1 MWAIVPFK
9 GSGGAKRRLADHLST
24 IERANLVLAMLEDV
38 LQTLTQVSNLDGIC
52 LVSRSDEAVAI
63 ARKHDILLFSDDAN
77 DLSGAV
83 VQAGEYL
90 ATHHHARGTFFIPG
104 DVPLITVKEIEQA
117 VLQHQSV
124 TLIPDRNDIGTNG
137 ALSSPPNAI
146 EYLFDGKSFKPHR
159 AAAQRAGVEAAVL
172 RLPGFGLD
180 IDTIDE
186 LKELLHTKS
195 STKSSIYLEESG
207 IASRLTTTT

>member
-24 IERANLVLAMLEDV
+24 IERASLVLAMLEDV

-83 VQAGEYL
+83 VQAGAYL
-90 ATHHHARGTFFIPG
+90 ASHHHARGVPWRQCLLWPG
-104 DVPLITVKEIEQA
+104 
-117 VLQHQSV
+117 
-124 TLIPDRNDIGTNG
+124 
-137 ALSSPPNAI
+137 
-146 EYLFDGKSFKPHR
+146 
-159 AAAQRAGVEAAVL
+159 
-172 RLPGFGLD
+172 
-180 IDTIDE
+180 
-186 LKELLHTKS
+186 
-195 STKSSIYLEESG
+195 
-207 IASRLTTTT
+207 